1 MATNAMWAE
10 VRRTG
15 QQATQHLLHNGVLG
29 ILIGV
34 LATGMTM
41 LAGRDGF
48 TPLLFGRLGAALVLA
63 LVLGY
68 AVAVVTALL
77 EHAFDRVG
85 PAHSPTHLFR

>member
-1 MATNAMWAE
+1 MATNSLWAE
-10 VRRTG
+10 VRHIG
-15 QQATQHLLHNGVLG
+15 QQATHHLLHNGFLG

-41 LAGRDGF
+41 LAGQDGF

-68 AVAVVTALL
+68 ATAVVTALL
-77 EHAFDRVG
+77 EHAFDHVG
-85 PAHSPTHLFR
+85 PTHSQAR